1 MKISPQQQQQPAT
14 TPTARDRLSYQVAL
28 SSYQSRRGLDKIAW
42 VTWLLVLGMSLLWM
56 LTAYKAALA
65 AGAHSWQTILTHVW
79 ANAISIQP
87 ADDASLTQVLI
98 DYGAKYNPAI
108 VQQHEYWRFLTPMFL
123 HANLL
128 HLGLN
133 MLNLLMLGIFL
144 ERLLGHTR
152 YLFLYIIT
160 GIISVL
166 ASFYFA
172 PEEVSLG
179 ASGAIFG
186 LVGVFSIF
194 VITHRR
200 AFPFGGLF
208 SILYLIVI
216 IGINLGVGFMIANV
230 DNYAHFGGL
239 ISGFLLGL
247 WFSPLYRS
255 SSPYT
260 VVDRHSLT
268 KRWPL
273 ALLTIL
279 GTLIL
284 TVISLYLVGT
294 KV

>member
-1 MKISPQQQQQPAT
+1 MKISPQQQQSTT

-28 SSYQSRRGLDKIAW
+28 SSYQSRRGLDKMAW
-42 VTWLLVLGMSLLWM
+42 VTWLLVVGMSLFWG

-65 AGAHSWQTILTHVW
+65 AGAHSWQSILMHVW
-79 ANAISIQP
+79 GNAISIQP

-98 DYGAKYNPAI
+98 NYGAKYNPAI
-108 VQQHEYWRFLTPMFL
+108 VQQHEYWRFVTPMFL

-152 YLFLYIIT
+152 YTFIYIIT

-216 IGINLGVGFMIANV
+216 IGINLGVGFMITNV

-239 ISGFLLGL
+239 ISGCLLGL

-255 SSPYT
+255 SSSYT
-260 VVDRHSLT
+260 VVDSHSLAR
-268 KRWPL
+268 RWPL

-279 GTLIL
+279 GTLVL
-284 TVISLYLVGT
+284 TVISLYLVGA

>member
-1 MKISPQQQQQPAT
+1 MKISPQQQQPTT
-14 TPTARDRLSYQVAL
+14 TPTTRDRLSYQVAL
-28 SSYQSRRGLDKIAW
+28 SSYQSRRGLDKMAW

-65 AGAHSWQTILTHVW
+65 AGAHSWQAILTHVW
-79 ANAISIQP
+79 ANAISIQS
-87 ADDASLTQVLI
+87 ADDTSLTQVLI

-108 VQQHEYWRFLTPMFL
+108 VQQHEYWRFVTPMFL

-239 ISGFLLGL
+239 ISGCLLGL

-255 SSPYT
+255 SSLYT